1 MSSSPQQQPPS
12 ATRIVCLPGDCI
24 GPEVMAVAQRILRE
38 LAPDLELEDRLF
50 GGAACQIGQVE
61 AFGG

>member
-24 GPEVMAVAQRILRE
+24 GPEHAE
-38 LAPDLELEDRLF
+38 LALRLRDLRPWAKDNLATYDERREFFADLVASELR
-50 GGAACQIGQVE
+50 
-61 AFGG
+61 